1 MSFRALRRRAG
12 RLIFAGFDGVELTI
26 ELRAIAR
33 EFGLGGVV
41 LFARNVESPEQ
52 VAEVAY
58 RARTLDRDAPLFV
71 AVDQEG
77 GRVARLRAPF
87 TVWPPMAVLGRAPG
101 VGLARRFADAL
112 ARELAAVG
120 ITIDFAPVVD
130 VLTNPA
136 NPAIGDRALADTAE
150 RVAELAPV
158 VIEALQAQGIV
169 ACAKHFPGHGE
180 AGVDS
185 HHDLPV
191 LDLPPERF
199 EAVELVPFRAALDA
213 GVASVMTGHLLVPAF
228 DETQPATLSRA
239 IVTDL
244 LRGRL
249 GFDGLVFTDDL
260 DMRAIADRCRP
271 GELVAS
277 ALAAGCDVGLACGP
291 DPERQ
296 VLAIEGVIRAVES
309 GALPLA
315 RVDEALARQDRLRAR
330 FLAGDAPRP
339 LDGLTLR
346 QRLAT
351 RDHLA
356 VAEEMAALA

>member
-1 MSFRALRRRAG
+1 MSFRALRGRAG
-12 RLIFAGFDGVELTI
+12 RLIFAGFAGVELTT

-101 VGLARRFADAL
+101 VGLARRFAGAL

-150 RVAELAPV
+150 REAPWVATADYGYLRLRDEGYTDEDLLGWAARV
-158 VIEALQAQGIV
+158 GAEGRWRESFVYF
-169 ACAKHFPGHGE
+169 KHE
-180 AGVDS
+180 DAGKGPEFAARFIDA
-185 HHDLPV
+185 
-191 LDLPPERF
+191 LPPG
-199 EAVELVPFRAALDA
+199 AAA
-213 GVASVMTGHLLVPAF
+213 PA
-228 DETQPATLSRA
+228 
-239 IVTDL
+239 
-244 LRGRL
+244 
-249 GFDGLVFTDDL
+249 
-260 DMRAIADRCRP
+260 
-271 GELVAS
+271 
-277 ALAAGCDVGLACGP
+277 
-291 DPERQ
+291 
-296 VLAIEGVIRAVES
+296 
-309 GALPLA
+309 
-315 RVDEALARQDRLRAR
+315 
-330 FLAGDAPRP
+330 
-339 LDGLTLR
+339 
-346 QRLAT
+346 
-351 RDHLA
+351 
-356 VAEEMAALA
+356 